1 MKILRF
7 YLILKL
13 EEQAKKVHDG
23 LRVAMRREVFIHAS
37 FLFTFFVF
45 IHLVKRWFS
54 LSFYPLWL
62 GGILGTILPDID
74 HLLYIYF
81 TKPDEPESKKARELI
96 KQKKLKAALMLLLEG
111 RRERRDLIFH
121 TAFFQLIFLI
131 LTFLVI
137 TSSGSIFGR
146 GLVLGFG
153 LHLLVDQLLDILEKG
168 DLSGWFTGLNFQLN
182 KDKTTLYWAGNAIA
196 LLIFSFLL

>member
-1 MKILRF
+1 MVR
-7 YLILKL
+7 
-13 EEQAKKVHDG
+13 A
-23 LRVAMRREVFIHAS
+23 AMRREVFIHVS

-45 IHLVKRWFS
+45 VHLVKRWLS
-54 LSFYPLWL
+54 LSYYPFWV
-62 GGILGTILPDID
+62 GGILGTILPDVD
-74 HLLYIYF
+74 HLLYIYI

-96 KQKKLKAALMLLLEG
+96 KQKKLKASLMFLLEG
-111 RRERRDLIFH
+111 RKERRDLIFH

-146 GLVLGFG
+146 GLVLGFA
-153 LHLLVDQLLDILEKG
+153 LHLLIDQLLDILEKG
-168 DLSGWFTGLNFQLN
+168 DLNSWFSGLNFQLN
-182 KDKTTLYWAGNAIA
+182 KDKTILYWAGNALT